1 MTAMRRSFLLV
12 YIILMAVQM
21 LLSDFVRIS
30 PYVTLTILPVM
41 VLCIPVRTS
50 PSLTMIIAF
59 LTGLSVDFFSDG
71 VLGLNS
77 LALVPVAALRNPV
90 IRLVMGNEIL
100 EKKEAFSV
108 AKSGFGKISTA
119 ILMVQAVFLVI
130 YILADGAGTRT
141 IVFNAL
147 RFSLSL
153 IAGYLLSLF
162 VVGFL
167 APDDR

>member
-1 MTAMRRSFLLV
+1 MKRSFLLV
-12 YIILMAVQM
+12 YIILLAIQM
-21 LLSDFVRIS
+21 LLSDFVRLS

-50 PSLTMIIAF
+50 PTLAMIIAF
-59 LTGLSVDFFSDG
+59 FSGLAVDFFSDG
-71 VLGLNS
+71 VLGLNA
-77 LALVPVAALRNPV
+77 LALVPVAALRFPV

-100 EKKEAFSV
+100 EKKETFSI
-108 AKSGFGKISTA
+108 AKTGFGKISTM
-119 ILMVQAVFLVI
+119 ILMVQAVFLAI

>member
-1 MTAMRRSFLLV
+1 M
-12 YIILMAVQM
+12 
-21 LLSDFVRIS
+21 
-30 PYVTLTILPVM
+30 
-41 VLCIPVRTS
+41 
-50 PSLTMIIAF
+50 
-59 LTGLSVDFFSDG
+59 
-71 VLGLNS
+71 
-77 LALVPVAALRNPV
+77 
-90 IRLVMGNEIL
+90 MGNEIL

>member
-1 MTAMRRSFLLV
+1 MRRSFLLV

-59 LTGLSVDFFSDG
+59 LTGLAVDFFSDG

-147 RFSLSL
+147 RFSLSC
-153 IAGYLLSLF
+153 IWRGNPAAF
-162 VVGFL
+162 
-167 APDDR
+167 

>member
-1 MTAMRRSFLLV
+1 MRRSFLLV

-59 LTGLSVDFFSDG
+59 LTGLAVDFFSDG

-162 VVGFL
+162 VIGIL
-167 APDDR
+167 SPDDRL